1 MVLTSGFEDGKRQ
14 MSRSWL
20 FNNYSCLKLHD
31 FQNQHHLEF
40 GKRFHDTVVGT
51 EHEKVTVFDLE
62 SGCEFLQ
69 LSPLTHNYYRKNKAT
84 FSYDDRLILSSGIL
98 WDVNSGK
105 EIHLFDQLNL
115 NHSGKFHPN
124 GVEIIAG
131 DAIWDIRTH
140 RLLQTHHT
148 FNNCVPVFSSG
159 NVIHVMPDN
168 LASSFTTVDAQ
179 DYSTISTFD
188 LKREIHSF
196 SSNYDSTQLVLTAN
210 LKTADSSIVY
220 IYDLYRLKLMA
231 NKGPGEERNQ
241 FLNGICADSDVSS
254 SQQSTLSS
262 DSTESY

>member
-1 MVLTSGFEDGKRQ
+1 MVEHFLRTL
-14 MSRSWL
+14 WL
-20 FNNYSCLKLHD
+20 
-31 FQNQHHLEF
+31 
-40 GKRFHDTVVGT
+40 R
-51 EHEKVTVFDLE
+51 E
-62 SGCEFLQ
+62 S
-69 LSPLTHNYYRKNKAT
+69 
-84 FSYDDRLILSSGIL
+84 I
-98 WDVNSGK
+98 
-105 EIHLFDQLNL
+105 L
-115 NHSGKFHPN
+115 NHSG
-124 GVEIIAG
+124 
-131 DAIWDIRTH
+131 
-140 RLLQTHHT
+140 THHT

-262 DSTESY
+262 DSTESYWVESVLYVDSHLQ